1 MPNQVGQMFN
11 LEIPSVNDVIVGEL
25 AERGEWVLA
34 NVQTGATWPVNS
46 QKVIYRGDE
55 IWIMPVMT
63 DRFPAVAM
71 KVPPG
76 RGRAE
81 CERLLL
87 RFLSTLS
94 WVMEAGFLV
103 DGVGGGSV
111 PNPMGRKKEGGYSIC
126 EEFDLSYF
134 PEPTDERAML
144 ALALM
149 REGRGLNH
157 PGYSFLSL
165 YRILEVALGRGWQR
179 QVAWIND
186 QIAIGLHP
194 RVKDALEELRKQGV
208 ADIGAHLYGSG
219 RCAMAHASGD
229 PVIDPDD
236 PADARRLWFERPIML
251 ALAERA
257 IEEVF
262 GVETRATQY
271 RKHLYELDGFKRI
284 FGDKLVNH
292 LARGDDLSA
301 APMVDIPVINVELRR
316 QLPFAPLSN
325 LSPKEMQRDS
335 PHSVVLIFESPE
347 GRTKFR
353 FRLDFADERLVFRWD
368 RDIGHTDFG
377 DADSAEAMAEIARFN
392 KEYFGNGQLRIVD
405 AETGDLISRKD
416 AFIPMNMYLD
426 HETADA
432 EIARWKGLAA
442 QRRERDARYANE
454 VARHS
459 QGYEVKIV

>member
-1 MPNQVGQMFN
+1 
-11 LEIPSVNDVIVGEL
+11 VNDVIVGEL

-46 QKVIYRGDE
+46 QKVLFHGE
-55 IWIMPVMT
+55 AIWIMPVMT

-71 KVPPG
+71 KIPPG
-76 RGRAE
+76 KGRSE

-94 WVMEAGFLV
+94 WVQESGFLV
-103 DGVGGGSV
+103 DGVGGGSL
-111 PNPMGRKKEGGYSIC
+111 PNPMGRQKESGYSIC
-126 EEFDLSYF
+126 EEFDLSHF

-165 YRILEVALGRGWQR
+165 YRILELALGRGWQR
-179 QVAWIND
+179 QVAWINE
-186 QIAIGLHP
+186 QLAKGLQRHG
-194 RVKDALEELRKQGV
+194 VKDALEEIRKQGV
-208 ADIGAHLYGSG
+208 TDIGAHLYASG

-236 PADARRLWFERPIML
+236 PADARRLWSERPIML

-262 GVETRATQY
+262 GVETRGTQY

-292 LARGDDLSA
+292 LVNGDELT
-301 APMVDIPVINVELRR
+301 MEGTVDIPVISVELRR
-316 QLPFAPLSN
+316 QPPFAPLSN
-325 LSPKEMQRDS
+325 LTPKEMQRDG
-335 PHSVVLIFESPE
+335 PHSVVLIFESPD
-347 GRTKFR
+347 GRTQFR
-353 FRLDFADERLVFRWD
+353 FRLDFANERLVFNWD
-368 RDIGHTDFG
+368 RDIGHTDSG
-377 DADSAEAMAEIARFN
+377 DADSADAMAEIARFN

-405 AETGDLISRKD
+405 AETGELISRKD
-416 AFIPMNMYLD
+416 AFIPVNMYLD
-426 HETADA
+426 HEAADA
-432 EIARWKGLAA
+432 DIARWKAVAA
-442 QRRERDARYANE
+442 ERRERDARYADE
-454 VARHS
+454 VTRHS
-459 QGYEVKIV
+459 QGYDVKIV

>member
-1 MPNQVGQMFN
+1 MFDVK
-11 LEIPSVNDVIVGEL
+11 IPEVKDVIVGEL

-46 QKVIYRGDE
+46 QKVIFHGE
-55 IWIMPVMT
+55 TIWVMPVMT
-63 DRFPAVAM
+63 DRFPAVAV

-76 RGRAE
+76 KGRAE
-81 CERLLL
+81 FERLLL

-94 WVMEAGFLV
+94 WVEESGFLV
-103 DGVGGGSV
+103 DGVGGGSM
-111 PNPMGRKKEGGYSIC
+111 PDPMGRQKEGGYSIC

-134 PEPTDERAML
+134 PETTNDRAML

-165 YRILEVALGRGWQR
+165 YRILELALGRGWQQ

-186 QIAIGLHP
+186 QISKGLLRH
-194 RVKDALEELRKQGV
+194 RVNDALEEIRKQGV
-208 ADIGAHLYGSG
+208 TDVGAHLYASG

-236 PADARRLWFERPIML
+236 PADARRLWSERPIML

-262 GVETRATQY
+262 GVETRGTQY

-284 FGDKLVNH
+284 FGDELVNY
-292 LARGDDLSA
+292 LVRGDSPADERL
-301 APMVDIPVINVELRR
+301 VDMPNISIQLRKK
-316 QLPFAPLSN
+316 QPFAPLSN
-325 LSPKEMQRDS
+325 LAIKDMHHDG
-335 PHSVVLIFESPE
+335 PHSIVLLFESAN
-347 GRTKFR
+347 GRTQFR
-353 FRLDFADERLVFRWD
+353 FRLDFANERLVFND
-368 RDIGHTDFG
+368 NTDIGHKDSG
-377 DADSAEAMAEIARFN
+377 DPESAEERAELSRFH
-392 KEYFGNGQLRIVD
+392 KEFFGNGQLRIVD

-426 HETADA
+426 HEAADA
-432 EIARWKGLAA
+432 DIARWKHLAA
-442 QRRERDARYANE
+442 ERRERNARYADE
-454 VARHS
+454 VARLAT
-459 QGYEVKIV
+459 GYDVKII